1 MSRFEMERAR
11 GGPSLRSFKELL
23 FLFQSLYFY
32 LEHLDSRLAF
42 WDKTLGALLSGLS
55 AQSQRNERL
64 EQELEASSSLVAEL
78 REQLSLSFADQGN
91 EIFAELFQRLRG
103 LPTHPEPASAPSSQW
118 NALQQ
123 ETEILALAYAFLS
136 ERLGAEKS
144 ELLEYFSDLEALEER
159 LLTYQRQFEKFEAE
173 IALLQTR
180 ALEHQKN
187 MLNWQ
192 ESRAESER
200 LIAEQA
206 ERIQELQDFIERQQF
221 ESDQRIEN
229 LNDILEKTARDTL
242 SLQKGRQDAGIS
254 LVRMAQLKNEAEA
267 KAQQLKQELATVLS
281 QYEALQAEGQQPE
294 RSSSPEKQHQ
304 ILNQARFQVLLEWLP
319 FLSFLNPEQQNQV
332 TQKMAHAL
340 HISPE
345 HQQVLQTRAQAGQV
359 FFRHAMRE
367 FLPAHVSELQT
378 KGAMAWIPEGVYPI
392 GDALHSSERPVH
404 SQKTEGFYLDF
415 FPVSNAEFSEFMQAG
430 GYQRADFWLPQGW
443 AFVQEQQLTGPAF
456 WNLPGHCCGEDYP
469 DFPVVGVSWY
479 EAVAFA
485 NWAEKRL
492 PTEVEWEM
500 AARGIEGLI
509 WPWGNQWQEER
520 ANTAETGLLT
530 LCPSGSYPLGKS
542 PFGCFDMIGQVYE
555 WTQSIYQTYPYQAD
569 DGREDLVAAG
579 ARTLKGCSWGV
590 RGTFFTRSSYRFFQP
605 PTHRH
610 SDIGFRCA
618 KHSGDHA
625 IGANFN
631 G

>member
-1 MSRFEMERAR
+1 
-11 GGPSLRSFKELL
+11 
-23 FLFQSLYFY
+23 
-32 LEHLDSRLAF
+32 
-42 WDKTLGALLSGLS
+42 
-55 AQSQRNERL
+55 
-64 EQELEASSSLVAEL
+64 
-78 REQLSLSFADQGN
+78 
-91 EIFAELFQRLRG
+91 
-103 LPTHPEPASAPSSQW
+103 
-118 NALQQ
+118 
-123 ETEILALAYAFLS
+123 
-136 ERLGAEKS
+136 
-144 ELLEYFSDLEALEER
+144 
-159 LLTYQRQFEKFEAE
+159 
-173 IALLQTR
+173 
-180 ALEHQKN
+180 
-187 MLNWQ
+187 
-192 ESRAESER
+192 
-200 LIAEQA
+200 
-206 ERIQELQDFIERQQF
+206 
-221 ESDQRIEN
+221 
-229 LNDILEKTARDTL
+229 
-242 SLQKGRQDAGIS
+242 
-254 LVRMAQLKNEAEA
+254 
-267 KAQQLKQELATVLS
+267 
-281 QYEALQAEGQQPE
+281 
-294 RSSSPEKQHQ
+294 
-304 ILNQARFQVLLEWLP
+304 
-319 FLSFLNPEQQNQV
+319 
-332 TQKMAHAL
+332 
-340 HISPE
+340 
-345 HQQVLQTRAQAGQV
+345 
-359 FFRHAMRE
+359 MRE